1 MSRNIDRRS
10 ATFSPFR
17 GSVCAVLLLVAGC
30 AQPSIAPALQSPA
43 VPPTDPILRA
53 VAAAIVNVPVS
64 VTSPADHSPTTLIV
78 TSDYV
83 SAEGQECRAYTL
95 GGAQNLACT
104 DGTAWREIP
113 PLAPSDNPG
122 FSQ

>member
-30 AQPSIAPALQSPA
+30 AQPSIAPALQAAA

-53 VAAAIVNVPVS
+53 VATAIVNVPVS
-64 VTSPADHSPTTLIV
+64 VTAPAYPSPVTLTV
-78 TSDYV
+78 TSDYT
-83 SAEGQECRAYTL
+83 SAGGQECRAYTL
-95 GGAQNLACT
+95 GAAQNLACT
-104 DGTAWREIP
+104 DGTNWREIP

-122 FSQ
+122 ASP